1 MVLVDCFYYKF
12 YMPYDEYILYKIDP
26 NSTTKSSTT
35 YSSTTY
41 SSTTYSSNEKKR
53 ECNLNNIMYYLL
65 PTFIY
70 NYQYENNEHEE
81 EYKNIIYAKI
91 VKSETDIEN
100 KEEFSNNEKINT
112 KSMIKN
118 KTWSDLNDINEYI
131 EN

>member
-26 NSTTKSSTT
+26 SSNI
-35 YSSTTY
+35 YSSNTM
-41 SSTTYSSNEKKR
+41 YSSNEKKR

-70 NYQYENNEHEE
+70 NYHYENNENEE

-131 EN
+131 ENSKKTY